1 MKTVDKSCQKI
12 PKVVKK
18 NSFQLPKYPKDG
30 KNCQKMA
37 KVAKRWQ
44 MLPKV

>member
-12 PKVVKK
+12 PKAVKK
-18 NSFQLPKYPKDG
+18 SFQLPKYPKDG
-30 KNCQKMA
+30 KTCQKMA